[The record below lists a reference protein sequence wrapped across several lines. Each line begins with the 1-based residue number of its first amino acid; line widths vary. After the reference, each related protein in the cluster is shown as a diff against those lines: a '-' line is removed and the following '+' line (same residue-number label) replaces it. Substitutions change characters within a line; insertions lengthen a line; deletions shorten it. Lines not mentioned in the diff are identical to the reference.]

1 MKRWTGYCLY
11 WKLHTHNIL
20 LLILETSTKASAQKN
35 ASLCV
40 AGEASNKG
48 QKQTAQN
55 VGGQSA
61 PNLIATLTKSQG
73 VAPVDMEHILVFWI
87 KVSYMYNRIVYIY
100 IYIYIFVNLYMY
112 RGLQNFFQQFQCAT
126 IYNHKLCPNPKEN
139 AAIPRCRTLRI
150 KP

>member
-61 PNLIATLTKSQG
+61 PNLNLN
-73 VAPVDMEHILVFWI
+73 VDEISRLHRLIW
-87 KVSYMYNRIVYIY
+87 S
-100 IYIYIFVNLYMY
+100 IFS
-112 RGLQNFFQQFQCAT
+112 FFA
-126 IYNHKLCPNPKEN
+126 
-139 AAIPRCRTLRI
+139 
-150 KP
+150 